1 MVPLEKA
8 TMPGRIVCQWDKDSI
23 ADAGL
28 IKVDLLGLRML
39 SLIDEA
45 CKLAEK
51 NRNVKINLD
60 KLPLD
65 DKEIYDMICKGDTIG
80 VFQVES
86 RAQLQTLPQT
96 KPRSIEDLTIE
107 TALIRPGLLRGN
119 MARLYI
125 KRRKGLEKVTYL
137 HPKLKPILEDT
148 LGIII
153 FQEQMIQVATAIAD
167 FTLGEA
173 NCLRRAMTQ
182 KRRKG
187 IMDELNQK
195 FIKGAT
201 RNGLTIEQAN
211 RIFKT
216 LEGFADYGFCK
227 SHAAGFALL
236 CYQSAWIKRYY
247 PSEFYCA
254 LLNNQP
260 MGFYSPEVIV
270 RDAKRHEVEVLPVDI
285 NKSGAKCIIQE
296 NKIRLGFMYIRGV
309 GGKIINQIIAER
321 GNASY
326 VSLEDFYLRTK
337 LKRRVVEN
345 LILASAFDSFGYKK
359 RELLWQLGLLEKR
372 RPGELPLEFHE
383 SKISLPDFTELEE
396 MKIDYGIQGFPL
408 KYHPMQVLRKGIS
421 RDGLLKSSEIAPL
434 FPNTQVRMAGYGITR
449 QRPATAKGFAFMTL
463 EDEEGTVNVI
473 IKPRIYEKYR
483 QVFELEPLVVVEG
496 IIQKR
501 DDNLNIIA
509 EKLLRLRK
517 ERERQDAM
525 YLFTATSKRE

>member
-1 MVPLEKA
+1 
-8 TMPGRIVCQWDKDSI
+8 
-23 ADAGL
+23 
-28 IKVDLLGLRML
+28 
-39 SLIDEA
+39 
-45 CKLAEK
+45 
-51 NRNVKINLD
+51 
-60 KLPLD
+60 
-65 DKEIYDMICKGDTIG
+65 
-80 VFQVES
+80 
-86 RAQLQTLPQT
+86 
-96 KPRSIEDLTIE
+96 
-107 TALIRPGLLRGN
+107 
-119 MARLYI
+119 
-125 KRRKGLEKVTYL
+125 
-137 HPKLKPILEDT
+137 
-148 LGIII
+148 
-153 FQEQMIQVATAIAD
+153 
-167 FTLGEA
+167 
-173 NCLRRAMTQ
+173 
-182 KRRKG
+182 
-187 IMDELNQK
+187 
-195 FIKGAT
+195 
-201 RNGLTIEQAN
+201 
-211 RIFKT
+211 
-216 LEGFADYGFCK
+216 
-227 SHAAGFALL
+227 
-236 CYQSAWIKRYY
+236 
-247 PSEFYCA
+247 
-254 LLNNQP
+254 